1 MLPWLKSLILFLLG
15 TLPHPPVHRFPNVRN
30 LCERSC
36 DPDGRN
42 CCLGPGG
49 RKSRVHRC
57 SQLNEFMEVRWS
69 NVRTHGSTARPS
81 EYVFFDRLK
90 HRNILKPNG
99 PTSHWSGI
107 LEVGKGCAHVRA
119 KRNIKKHGY
128 YCRFRALGSV
138 SGFSFSRSV
147 GFSYFE
153 EGICHAQPKNDF
165 VAEDLTNNHL
175 TYAAPIVN

>member
-1 MLPWLKSLILFLLG
+1 MAQPPIEVESWKS
-15 TLPHPPVHRFPNVRN
+15 
-30 LCERSC
+30 ERVAPC
-36 DPDGRN
+36 
-42 CCLGPGG
+42 
-49 RKSRVHRC
+49 
-57 SQLNEFMEVRWS
+57 
-69 NVRTHGSTARPS
+69 
-81 EYVFFDRLK
+81 
-90 HRNILKPNG
+90 
-99 PTSHWSGI
+99 
-107 LEVGKGCAHVRA
+107 CAHVRA

-128 YCRFRALGSV
+128 CRFHALGSV